1 MDFVNRQVFW
11 QEFRGRIVKSVYRQT
26 RAADDFLYADD
37 FSGRQNIIGHRQVLI
52 EALGVTN
59 KIAKPPFLC
68 RSIEAGFGVG
78 KTNARQVYYSI
89 GIIEMVE
96 QRVEPS

>member
-1 MDFVNRQVFW
+1 MTFFMP
-11 QEFRGRIVKSVYRQT
+11 S
-26 RAADDFLYADD
+26 D

-59 KIAKPPFLC
+59 KIAKPPFL
-68 RSIEAGFGVG
+68 RRGIEAGFRVG
-78 KTNARQVYYSI
+78 KTNARQVNHRI
-89 GIIEMVE
+89 GIFEMVE